1 MPIFINPFLTR
12 SGKLL
17 GLFNVANTAIS
28 DGTVMGSSYGVK
40 PGSLTVETTDGSMEI
55 ESGKLKVNPQSTPVW
70 GECVV
75 HSEKIFSR
83 YLDAI
88 FITIEKISTGQ
99 LQFGASF
106 RDVANDGLEF
116 ACGLL
121 YGSGNRIQ
129 MSYLSK
135 YTDLVPYYNDLEY
148 QYKIVLGCYNIDG
161 GITGDRRYGFMVL
174 QKDEIDTRWR
184 AIYKMLNAT
193 YLPTDSVTTNG
204 TLSETRWIDES
215 TINVVDIVGGKLHL
229 LDDDATLTSQT
240 RTYTRFYPIND
251 DFIIRHRMNL
261 NQLNDT
267 SQWNPSDL
275 SQITAFAGS
284 TGDSQFNQVGVSFP
298 IEHKILT
305 LRVQLWFQKA
315 QDYGTS
321 GNLEMWKV
329 SDNGSGDFLF
339 DRIWIGSVVPVGS
352 DFEFQVEYH
361 LDPGNTYYIVSVRV
375 GATTIVSN
383 EQIGMASNVYGPNSF
398 AFQVKG
404 RAGATA
410 AELTAGKIEFHALFP
425 FRFLFSNLGSTALLD
440 DIQVKPNG
448 IPLPVTFSSSSVSG
462 ATTFEHAINCIIDLQ
477 VGTHSVTD
485 YLRFAFRYV
494 DTNNYYFINVS
505 TTQVITLQQRVAGVD
520 TVLQTGTVV
529 AKNETRLQVF
539 IKDNQAL
546 VFSDNQSTLRHFFV
560 TLNPTEQTFNF
571 IQIPGDCVIDNLI
584 SEEMEPPL
592 SVLSSGGTTFIE
604 TQAVPVDAGSNATN
618 TMPVAVPTTVV
629 TGDLIFVIV
638 GERGGTPTFGVGAAA
653 NQTWNTAKICDN
665 TQAQIFCCQYNGS
678 FAGATTIDFTC
689 STNVCTSALLHVFRP
704 PTVGTWVLDYT
715 PSDIFTVSSLSPAI
729 ASRPVSGGETIT
741 IAVWI
746 TSSSRTFSALTGTG
760 WSQSGMVTRFRNTAA
775 GDRTYTFAY
784 YAGSGAGDPG
794 PVQQLASGT
803 AAQFAAIMLTFRQ
816 S

>member
-1 MPIFINPFLTR
+1 M
-12 SGKLL
+12 
-17 GLFNVANTAIS
+17 
-28 DGTVMGSSYGVK
+28 
-40 PGSLTVETTDGSMEI
+40 
-55 ESGKLKVNPQSTPVW
+55 
-70 GECVV
+70 
-75 HSEKIFSR
+75 
-83 YLDAI
+83 
-88 FITIEKISTGQ
+88 
-99 LQFGASF
+99 QFGASF

-116 ACGLL
+116 ACGVL

-161 GITGDRRYGFMVL
+161 GLTGDRRYGFMVL

-229 LDDDATLTSQT
+229 LDDNATLTAQT

-267 SQWNPSDL
+267 TQWNPSDL

-284 TGDSQFNQVGVSFP
+284 TGDSQFSEVGVSFP

-485 YLRFAFRYV
+485 FLRFAFRYV

-539 IKDNQAL
+539 IKDNQVI

-571 IQIPGDCVIDNLI
+571 IQVPGDTVIDNLI
-584 SEEMEPPL
+584 SEEMEAPL
-592 SVLSSGGTTFIE
+592 AAPSSGGITHIE
-604 TQAVPVDAGSNATN
+604 QELTPADAGSNAT
-618 TMPVAVPTTVV
+618 TTISVAVPSSIAS
-629 TGDLIFVIV
+629 GDLMVVLV
-638 GERGGTPTFGVGAAA
+638 GERSAAATFGISGAA
-653 NQTWNTAKICDN
+653 NQTWNTAKIFDN
-665 TQAQIFCCQYNGS
+665 TAAVVFWCQYNGS

-689 STNVCTSALLHVFRP
+689 STSTCTSAILQVFRP
-704 PTVGTWVLDYT
+704 TTASTWVLDYT
-715 PSDIFTVSSLSPAI
+715 PSDIFTVSTLSPAI
-729 ASRPVSGGETIT
+729 VSRPVSGGQTIT
-741 IAVWI
+741 IAIWI
-746 TSSSRTFSALTGTG
+746 VSNSRTFSALTGTG
-760 WSQSGMVTRFRNTAA
+760 WVQTGMTTRFRNLAA
-775 GDRTYTFAY
+775 GDRTYSMAY
-784 YAGSGAGDPG
+784 FVGSGAGDPG
-794 PVQQLASGT
+794 PVQQTSTTTAS
-803 AAQFAAIMLTFRQ
+803 QFSAVMLTFRQ